1 MEVDPRFLRFL
12 RAIDEHGTFT
22 RAARVEGVS
31 QPALT
36 AKIGLLER
44 QVGTKLI
51 DRGRQGARLN
61 TYGKLLLRHA
71 RMIDTTLEWAA
82 REVALAKAGERGPL
96 VIGVTPISLVEL
108 LPKALDK
115 LDREGKSAQITIIEE
130 GDDVLLDKLEAGEI
144 ELMLGG
150 VVAGRSTENV
160 RQVHLADFPLHL
172 VVGRESP
179 FWDSDGVFLEEVIDQ
194 PWTLPASGSV
204 IRSYVDAIFVG
215 AGQDLP
221 ASYWSCSGMAALKSV
236 VMHTRRITVM
246 PEHAIQLEQKLGVLR
261 AVPLRSP
268 SSHRRMHIL
277 HLDHALLSPIAQEL
291 IANLH
296 EIARAMNAE

>member
-1 MEVDPRFLRFL
+1 MTIDPRLLRFL

-22 RAARVEGVS
+22 RAASVEGVS

-44 QVGTKLI
+44 QLGTRLI
-51 DRGRQGARLN
+51 DRGRQGAKLN
-61 TYGKLLLRHA
+61 SYGKLLLRHA

-82 REVALAKAGERGPL
+82 REVDLAKSGERGPL
-96 VIGVTPISLVEL
+96 VVGVTPISLIEL

-115 LDREGKSAQITIIEE
+115 LDRAGTSAHITIKEA
-130 GDDVLLDKLEAGEI
+130 DDDAAIDMLEAGEI
-144 ELMLGG
+144 DLMLGG
-150 VVAGRSTENV
+150 VVAGRSAENIK
-160 RQVHLADFPLHL
+160 QIHLADFPLHL

-179 FWDSDGVFLEEVIDQ
+179 LWGSDGVFLEEVIDQ

-221 ASYWSCSGMAALKSV
+221 TSYWSCSGMAALKAV
-236 VMHTRRITVM
+236 VSHTRRITVM
-246 PEHAIQLEQKLGVLR
+246 PEHAIQLEAELGVLQ
-261 AVPLRSP
+261 AVTLRSP
-268 SSHRRMHIL
+268 NSHRRMHIL
-277 HLDHALLSPIAQEL
+277 HLDHDFLSPIAQEL
-291 IANLH
+291 IENLH
-296 EIARAMNAE
+296 EVAETMRAS